1 CTNMVIRTYAW
12 QLILSN
18 QLWPARLAAHLGWIP
33 EGTSLYPSAF
43 AVYLGMIANSLP
55 FAVLPLYTS
64 VERMDWSLAE
74 AARDLYAGRRRV
86 FLHAILPQTL
96 PGLTTAIILT
106 FIPALGIF
114 VIPDLLGGSKYML
127 VGNLIQQQFGSS
139 RDWPFGAAVSLGL
152 MALTLAG
159 MFALGRWGGKEGNV

>member
-1 CTNMVIRTYAW
+1 
-12 QLILSN
+12 
-18 QLWPARLAAHLGWIP
+18 
-33 EGTSLYPSAF
+33 
-43 AVYLGMIANSLP
+43 
-55 FAVLPLYTS
+55 
-64 VERMDWSLAE
+64 
-74 AARDLYAGRRRV
+74 
-86 FLHAILPQTL
+86 PQTL